1 MVHVERYGLSGVLGV
16 AVVFVALWPSDAV
29 GVDGPPRIGTDV
41 GQMYPDFLL
50 PSLDAAPGRLSDF
63 RGKKVLLIHFASW

>member
-1 MVHVERYGLSGVLGV
+1 MVHVERYGLCGALGV
-16 AVVFVALWPSDAV
+16 ARVLVALWPSDAV

-50 PSLDAAPGRLSDF
+50 PTVDGATGRLSDF
-63 RGKKVLLIHFASW
+63 RGKKVLLLHFASW